1 MPQIKRIS
9 KQSGGDLFEFRDAP
23 LLRSLAR
30 RKASWPLLL
39 ESPLGLHDPQY
50 HVDLKESGGTQKDR
64 LNMQERTEPFNV
76 QIARIIGLTETE
88 FPSEVF
94 NVTVELKAD
103 QSMTNLIGRMI
114 SVETEEGIVEFE
126 CPFTPHCLTFTEE
139 LKSSLWLHHLKNL
152 RQRDPFVFIQAANR
166 IESFCKQV
174 REHKKS
180 LRQKSSQGKT
190 IQETLENNLL
200 LLSRYWEW
208 LGIDLGLHVTRF
220 PDQPYA
226 SIAFAG
232 HGRIRRGIELK
243 YDSAGYT
250 RAGYKSKEKGRE
262 MIVLC
267 FEHNDRKLLRGEDY
281 LDVIDASELGRY
293 MVSELG
299 KIESR
304 KEPK

>member
-30 RKASWPLLL
+30 KKTSWPLLL
-39 ESPLGLHDPQY
+39 ETPLGLHDPIY
-50 HVDLKESGGTQKDR
+50 HVNLKESGGTQKDR
-64 LNMQERTEPFNV
+64 LNMQAKTDAFNV
-76 QIARIIGLTETE
+76 QIARIVGLTETE

-94 NVTVELKAD
+94 NVSVELKAD
-103 QSMTNLIGRMI
+103 QSMTHLIGRII
-114 SVETEEGIVEFE
+114 SVETEEGTVEFE

-139 LKSSLWLHHLKNL
+139 LKSPLWLHHLKNL
-152 RQRDPFVFIQAANR
+152 RQRDPFVFIQAATR
-166 IESFCKQV
+166 IDSFCKEV

-180 LRQKSSQGKT
+180 LRQRGAQGKI

-226 SIAFAG
+226 AITFSG

-250 RAGYKSKEKGRE
+250 RAGYKSKEKGHE
-262 MIVLC
+262 MIILC
-267 FEHNDRKLLRGEDY
+267 FEHNDRKLLRGEEY
-281 LDVIDASELGRY
+281 LDVIDTSELGRF
-293 MVSELG
+293 MISEMA

-304 KEPK
+304 KVTK